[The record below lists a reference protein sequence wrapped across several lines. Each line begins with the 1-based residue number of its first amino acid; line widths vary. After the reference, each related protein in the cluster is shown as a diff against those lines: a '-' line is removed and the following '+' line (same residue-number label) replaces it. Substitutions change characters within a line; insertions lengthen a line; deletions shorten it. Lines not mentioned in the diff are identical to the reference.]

1 MAKLQDSAKVVF
13 FAFYFAS
20 PDFFMVFQEKQKT
33 CQITCS
39 TSWWGL
45 WVRSAKADGA
55 HGVGIINGDLL
66 APPSQPFISRQ
77 HRADARAASGASAQD
92 ECLDGD
98 SDKNQNSL
106 GVSEDSKVA
115 RWRTNIIKCQ

>member
-1 MAKLQDSAKVVF
+1 
-13 FAFYFAS
+13 
-20 PDFFMVFQEKQKT
+20 MVFQEKQKT

-55 HGVGIINGDLL
+55 HSVGIINVTFWRHLR
-66 APPSQPFISRQ
+66 SHSFISRQ
-77 HRADARAASGASAQD
+77 HRADAKAASGASAQD

-106 GVSEDSKVA
+106 GVSQDSKVA
-115 RWRTNIIKCQ
+115 RWRTNIIKLPVSCEISPFLEKVLG